1 MLFWDVDTQADFL
14 VPGGRLYV
22 TGGESIIP
30 NLRLLTAWAGEH
42 HVPVISSACAHQP
55 GDPELQIYG
64 QHCMAGTAGQQKV
77 PETLLPNRCVV
88 PNRPVEVPHLKEFQQ
103 IIIEKQAFDFAT
115 NPNSEQI
122 LRQFEISLEIALY
135 GVVTELCVAATARSL
150 LAFGYRISLVR
161 DAVAELD
168 ATRAEA
174 FVAELI
180 SRGGKLVTVNE
191 AIESQHTTAA

>member
-1 MLFWDVDTQADFL
+1 
-14 VPGGRLYV
+14 
-22 TGGESIIP
+22 
-30 NLRLLTAWAGEH
+30 
-42 HVPVISSACAHQP
+42 
-55 GDPELQIYG
+55 
-64 QHCMAGTAGQQKV
+64 MAGTAGQQKV

-122 LRQFEISLEIALY
+122 LRQFETSLEIALY
-135 GVVTELCVAATARSL
+135 GVVTELCVAAAARSL

-168 ATRAEA
+168 AARAEA
-174 FVAELI
+174 FVEELI

-191 AIESQHTTAA
+191 AIESLHTTAA